1 MRLPHGYSSFMTEL
15 VFKSA
20 LEMGRLLKRRKIS
33 SKDLLQ
39 ACLDQYARYNSA
51 VNAVVLT
58 DIDAGKRLAAA
69 ADRRYKK
76 GEALGPFDG
85 VPMTAK
91 ESFDWA
97 LHPSTWGNP
106 KYRNNIAK
114 LDAEAL
120 RRMTNQGAVMWGK
133 TNVPLDLADW
143 QSFNEIYGTTN
154 NPWDLTRAP
163 GGSSGGAAA
172 ALATGM
178 SALEIGSDI
187 GASIR
192 NPAHYCGVFGH
203 KPTYGVVPYQ
213 GHLLPGIVMPSDI
226 TVAGPMARSAKDLTA
241 MMDIL
246 AGSEQR
252 GIQVKLQ
259 RSEKKTLKD
268 FRVAVKLS
276 STVSEVDQ
284 AVSHKILEAAEFLK
298 KRVKKI
304 SFEAA
309 PAFTDAEAYEIY
321 ITLLRATA
329 SRKLTDAE
337 YSAAHSKAAALP
349 HRDKSYVAMM
359 TRAFALSH
367 RDWLKVN
374 ERRHQMRLLWDNFFD
389 EWDVLLCP
397 AAASAAFPH
406 DQVGERHERFIE
418 VNGKRVST
426 IDQRFWAGY
435 SCGYYLPST
444 VAPLGLTAQG
454 LPTGVQIITR
464 EYGDY
469 TSLKFAELLEQ
480 ELGGFIAPP
489 GY

>member
-1 MRLPHGYSSFMTEL
+1 MTDL

-20 LEMGRLLKRRKIS
+20 LELGRMLKAGKVS
-33 SKDLLQ
+33 SKELLQ
-39 ACLDQYARYNSA
+39 ACLDQYARHNSA
-51 VNAVVLT
+51 VNAVVIT
-58 DIDAGKRLAAA
+58 DIDRAKRAAAA
-69 ADRRYKK
+69 ADRRLKN

-97 LHPSTWGNP
+97 GHVSTWGNP
-106 KYRNNIAK
+106 KYRNNVAK
-114 LDAEAL
+114 VDAVAL
-120 RRMTNQGAVMWGK
+120 SRMTDVGAVMWGK

-154 NPWDLTRAP
+154 NPWDVTRTP

-178 SALEIGSDI
+178 TALEIGSDI

-192 NPAHYCGVFGH
+192 NPAHYCGVYGH
-203 KPTYGVVPYQ
+203 KPTYGVVPYR
-213 GHLLPGIVMPSDI
+213 GHLLPGIVVPSDI

-246 AGSEQR
+246 VGEVPPESR
-252 GIQVKLQ
+252 GLHLKLPRAPQ
-259 RSEKKTLKD
+259 KTLKD

-276 STVSEVDQ
+276 SSVSEVDQ
-284 AVSHKILEAAEFLK
+284 PVQDKLSKLADFLK
-298 KRVKKI
+298 KRAKKL
-304 SFEAA
+304 SLEAR
-309 PAFTDAEAYEIY
+309 PAFSDEEAYEIF

-329 SRKLTDAE
+329 SRKLTDDE
-337 YSAAHSKAAALP
+337 YEFNVRKAASLP
-349 HRDKSYVAMM
+349 HSDKSYVAMM

-374 ERRHQMRLLWDNFFD
+374 ERRHQMRLLWDKFF
-389 EWDVLLCP
+389 ESWDVLICP
-397 AAASAAFPH
+397 AAASTAFSH
-406 DQVGERHERFIE
+406 DQAGERHERFID

-444 VAPLGLTAQG
+444 VAPLGLTPQG

-480 ELGGFIAPP
+480 EFGGFTPPP